1 MKRFNRI
8 LLTAILGATTAT
20 AFAAESDVKDGPR
33 RNYAPGS
40 FLSSFEYE
48 IEAGLNIGGAS
59 PLPLPAEIRKIDGFN
74 PGLNLMLG
82 VKAVKWI
89 TPDSRWGV
97 GVGLRFETKGMTTNA
112 TVKNYGMEII
122 DDGARVSG
130 RWTGKVHT
138 HYKTSQFTL
147 PITAEYR
154 ITPRWTVNA
163 GPYIALA
170 MENNFDGYVHDGYL
184 REGDPTGEKAV
195 FEGDSRAVYDFDDNL
210 RNFQWGMMAG
220 ASWVAYKHL
229 SVNANLAWGCQG
241 IFKSSFKTITFSMY
255 PIFLNIGFGYKF

>member
-1 MKRFNRI
+1 MKRINI
-8 LLTAILGATTAT
+8 LLTAAMLGAAT
-20 AFAAESDVKDGPR
+20 AATAANNEIKDGPSR
-33 RNYAPGS
+33 DYAPGS
-40 FLSSFEYE
+40 FLGSLDYE
-48 IEAGLNIGGAS
+48 VQAGLNIGGAS
-59 PLPLPAEIRKIDGFN
+59 PMPLPAEIRRIDGFD
-74 PGLNLMLG
+74 PGMNLMIG

-89 TPDSRWGV
+89 NPDSKWGV
-97 GVGLRFETKGMTTNA
+97 GVALRFESKGMTTNA

-138 HYKTSQFTL
+138 TYKTSQFTL

-154 ITPRWTVNA
+154 INKRWSVNA

-170 MENNFDGYVHDGYL
+170 MENKFDGYVHDGYL

-195 FEGDSRAVYDFDDNL
+195 FEGDSRAVYDFSDNL
-210 RNFQWGMMAG
+210 RKFQWGVMAG

-241 IFKSSFKTITFSMY
+241 IFQSSFKTITFSMY